1 VLTENPTLR
10 LGPMSH
16 VGTVKRVSLNK
27 RAQSRLNTDSD
38 SVMSD
43 DDESDE

>member
-1 VLTENPTLR
+1 MLR

-16 VGTVKRVSLNK
+16 TGTLKRAFLNK
-27 RAQSRLNTDSD
+27 RVQSCLSMDSD

-43 DDESDE
+43 DGESDE